1 MPISLSIIAESE
13 AFTAHCTKIVEFA
26 EDNNGSGVFVGRFVS
41 LVLRFVKILA
51 LWVVLLLVMLFL
63 LNYSTLPLG
72 DEWTQ
77 VAVIA
82 RNEQFDYVGWEVG
95 ALAAKTDQTL
105 YGVQPFMDEG
115 ARSAYV
121 RAYMNDLGHAQVL
134 EVQISNI
141 FTDPNVADPAAAS
154 ADLRAQDDALR
165 ADLRTRQLLAES
177 ILEGQV
183 AAVLVSEG
191 FGLGRQLLPPIAM
204 HFTQVPNLLI
214 VSPRDQI
221 RFDISINLYPMTA
234 DEMDALEKQIDQQL
248 DVSSL
253 IVPLGGIALYP
264 AMILE
269 TSSIPFAIQT
279 FAHEWLHHYLFF
291 FPLGFEYDFGG
302 ETRIINE
309 STAELFGQSIAPLVL
324 KRYYPELLPPP
335 SAPAPASDAGTPT
348 PTPTPDPNAFDFGA
362 AMNETRVTVDSMLA
376 QGEIDAAEAYMEQR
390 RELFVAHGYGI
401 RKLNQAYFAFYGGY
415 QSASPGEGGSDP
427 IGPAVHAVRDQSAS
441 LFAWI
446 ETMRSITTRAQLLAA
461 VKP

>member
-1 MPISLSIIAESE
+1 
-13 AFTAHCTKIVEFA
+13 
-26 EDNNGSGVFVGRFVS
+26 VGRLVS
-41 LVLRFVKILA
+41 LALRFIKVVA

-63 LNYSTLPLG
+63 LNYSTLPMG

-82 RNEQFDYVGWEVG
+82 RNEQFDYVGWEVS
-95 ALAAKTDQTL
+95 ALAAKIEQTL
-105 YGVQPFMDEG
+105 YGVQPFMDED
-115 ARSAYV
+115 ARSAFV
-121 RAYMNDLGHAQVL
+121 RAYMNDLGHAQSL
-134 EVQISNI
+134 EAQINAI
-141 FTDPNVADPAAAS
+141 FTDPNVPDPAAAS
-154 ADLRAQDDALR
+154 AELRAQDDTLR
-165 ADLRTRQLLAES
+165 ADLRQRQSLAES

-183 AAVLVSEG
+183 AAVLVSQG
-191 FGLGRQLLPPIAM
+191 FGLGRQLLPPISM
-204 HFTQVPNLLI
+204 RFTQVPNLLI

-234 DEMDALEKQIDQQL
+234 DAMDALEKQIDQEL
-248 DVSSL
+248 NVSSL

-291 FPLGFEYDFGG
+291 FPLGLEYDFAG

-324 KRYYPELLPPP
+324 KRYYPDLAPPP
-335 SAPAPASDAGTPT
+335 SPTPAPDADVDVGATPS
-348 PTPTPDPNAFDFGA
+348 PPPDPNAFDFGA
-362 AMNETRVTVDSMLA
+362 AMNETRVTVDALLA
-376 QGEIDAAEAYMEQR
+376 QGRIDEAEAYMEQR
-390 RELFVAHGYGI
+390 REVFVAHGYGI

-446 ETMRSITTRAQLLAA
+446 ETMRGITTRAQLLAA
-461 VKP
+461 VK